1 MNTTPKRTSTKAIIS
16 AISGLLGW
24 TALPLLGTLV
34 AIVAGHLARAEIR
47 RDPESVEG
55 DMWAIAGLVLGWGQ
69 VALTV
74 LSVLLVVLF
83 FGSLAAFLGWLG
95 YSGQLG

>member
-1 MNTTPKRTSTKAIIS
+1 MNTTPKRTSTKAVVS
-16 AISGLLGW
+16 AVAGLLGW

-55 DMWAIAGLVLGWGQ
+55 DLWAVIGLVLGWGQ
-69 VALTV
+69 VVLTV